1 MLLEQQLD
9 SGRFAVIAEMEPP
22 KGTRIADLVANAR
35 RVRDRVAAF
44 LVPEMNHAVMR
55 MSALGGAMVLQSQ
68 GMEAVMQICC
78 RDRNR
83 LALQGDLLS
92 AAACGVA
99 AVVVVGGEDT
109 RHGDHHQARAV
120 QDIGPLELL
129 QAIGALQQGRDMA
142 GVELD
147 GSPRF
152 LVGATTNAGARGRS
166 LEIEADEIVRAAAAG
181 VRFVITPPVFDLEQV
196 RPLLRRVDPARVA
209 VFPTVLLL
217 KSLGMARYMERNMPH
232 LYIPPEIVERLQR
245 APDKV
250 RECVRI
256 AVDLVQQIKA
266 DGFRGVVLSTLGWE
280 QKLPEIVEAI

>member
-1 MLLEQQLD
+1 MLLEQKLD

-68 GMEAVMQICC
+68 GMEAVMQLCC

-92 AAACGVA
+92 AAACGVGS
-99 AVVVVGGEDT
+99 VVVVGGEDT
-109 RHGDHHQARAV
+109 SHGDHHQARAV
-120 QDIGPLELL
+120 HDIGPLELL
-129 QAIGALQQGRDMA
+129 TAIETLQHGRDLA

-166 LEIEADEIVRAAAAG
+166 LEIEVDEIARTAAAG
-181 VRFVITPPVFDLEQV
+181 ARFLITPPVFDLEQL

-209 VFPTVLLL
+209 LFPTVLLL

-232 LYIPPEIVERLQR
+232 IYIPPEIVERLQR

-256 AVDLVQQIKA
+256 AVDLVQQFKGE
-266 DGFRGVVLSTLGWE
+266 GFHGVVLSTLGWE
-280 QKLPEIVEAI
+280 HKLPDIVEAI

>member
-1 MLLEQQLD
+1 MLLEQTLD

-22 KGTRIADLVANAR
+22 KGTRVADLVANAK
-35 RVRDRVAAF
+35 RVKDRVAAF

-68 GMEAVMQICC
+68 GMEAVMQVCC

-83 LALQGDLLS
+83 LALQGDLL
-92 AAACGVA
+92 AAAAAGVGSI
-99 AVVVVGGEDT
+99 VVVGGEDT
-109 RHGDHHQARAV
+109 AHGDHHQARAV
-120 QDIGPLELL
+120 NDIGPLDLL
-129 QAIGALQQGRDMA
+129 NVIGTLQQGRDMA
-142 GVELD
+142 GVELE
-147 GSPRF
+147 GAPHF
-152 LVGATTNAGARGRS
+152 LVGAATNAGSRGRS
-166 LEIEADEIVRAAAAG
+166 LEIELEEIARTAAAG
-181 VRFVITPPVFDLEQV
+181 ARFTITPPVFDVEQV
-196 RPLLRRVDPARVA
+196 RPLLRRVDPARIT

-232 LYIPPEIVERLQR
+232 LYLPSAVIERLQH

-266 DGFRGVVLSTLGWE
+266 EGFRGVVLSTLGWE
-280 QKLPEIVEAI
+280 HKLPEIVEIV